1 MRDSGIYIDGA
12 VCTIGQHNV
21 HYPKQ
26 LMEYFDSMGMNFKP
40 RPVNILGREK
50 ENHLTTKPG
59 EWAECFKKC
68 IK

>member
-1 MRDSGIYIDGA
+1 LRDSGIYIDGS

-50 ENHLTTKPG
+50 KIINNKTR
-59 EWAECFKKC
+59 
-68 IK
+68 